1 MSAEAVTT
9 AVSGDVEPKHKQPQP
24 LDDVMLAMDVVD
36 TLRRRR
42 RLVERELDAE
52 GREQDLK
59 QRLHKIY
66 ATQGIEVPDHVL
78 EEGVAALKEERFVYS
93 PPPESL
99 ATRLASLYVRR
110 ASWGKWVMA
119 SLAGLL
125 VTWLVY
131 HFTVVVPRTQLPE
144 KLEAAYQSVVN
155 VESDEARRRAEQ
167 LYQTAGTALKHGDEE
182 AAQTALQSLHDL
194 RSTLEQAYTLQI
206 VSRPGEKS
214 GVWRVPDANPN
225 ALNYY
230 IIVEALA
237 ADGRTLQVPVV
248 NEENG
253 RSERVSKWGLRVEK
267 AVFERIAADKQD
279 DGIIQQR
286 QFGTKQSGRLK
297 PDYRIPTSGAA
308 ITQW

>member
-1 MSAEAVTT
+1 
-9 AVSGDVEPKHKQPQP
+9 
-24 LDDVMLAMDVVD
+24 MLAMDVVD

-66 ATQGIEVPDHVL
+66 AAQGIEVPDHVL

-93 PPPESL
+93 PPSESL
-99 ATRLASLYVRR
+99 ATRLAQLYVSR
-110 ASWGKWVMA
+110 AGWGKWVMG
-119 SLAGLL
+119 SLAALL
-125 VTWLVY
+125 VAWLVY
-131 HFTVVVPRTQLPE
+131 HFAVVIPRIQLPE
-144 KLEAAYQSVVN
+144 RLEAAYQSVVEV
-155 VESDEARRRAEQ
+155 VESDEAGRQAEQ
-167 LYQTAGTALKHGDEE
+167 LYKSAGTALSNGDEG
-182 AAQTALQSLHDL
+182 AAQTALQTALQSLHDL
-194 RSTLEQAYTLQI
+194 RSMLEQAYTLQI

-214 GVWRVPDANPN
+214 GVWRVPEANPK
-225 ALNYY
+225 ARNYY

-237 ADGRTLQVPVV
+237 ADGRTLEVPVV

-253 RSERVSKWGLRVEK
+253 RTERVSKWGLRVEK

-286 QFGTKQSGRLK
+286 QFGVKQSGQLK
-297 PDYRIPTSGAA
+297 PDYRVPTSGAA

>member
-1 MSAEAVTT
+1 MSAEAVTK
-9 AVSGDVEPKHKQPQP
+9 AVSGDVEPKPKQP

-59 QRLHKIY
+59 QRLRKIY
-66 ATQGIEVPDHVL
+66 TAQGIEVPDHVL

-93 PPPESL
+93 PPSESL
-99 ATRLASLYVRR
+99 ATRLAQLYVRR
-110 ASWGKWVMA
+110 ASWGKWVMGGVA
-119 SLAGLL
+119 ALL
-125 VTWLVY
+125 VAWLVY
-131 HFTVVVPRTQLPE
+131 YFTVFVPRSQLPE
-144 KLEAAYQSVVN
+144 RLEAAYQSVVEV
-155 VESDEARRRAEQ
+155 VESDEAGRQAEQ
-167 LYQTAGTALKHGDEE
+167 LYQAAGTALSNGDEE
-182 AAQTALQSLHDL
+182 SAQTALESLHEL

-214 GVWRVPDANPN
+214 GVWRVPEANPN
-225 ALNYY
+225 ARNYY

-253 RSERVSKWGLRVEK
+253 RRERVSKWGLRVEK

-286 QFGTKQSGRLK
+286 QFGVKQRGQLT
-297 PDYRIPTSGAA
+297 PDYRVPTSGAA
-308 ITQW
+308 ITRW

>member
-9 AVSGDVEPKHKQPQP
+9 AISVGVESKDKQP
-24 LDDVMLAMDVVD
+24 LDEVMLAMDVVD

-66 ATQGIEVPDHVL
+66 AAQGIEVPDHVL
-78 EEGVAALKEERFVYS
+78 EEGVAALKEERFVYQS
-93 PPPESL
+93 PPAGL
-99 ATRLASLYVRR
+99 ATRLARLYASRS
-110 ASWGKWVMA
+110 SWGQWVMGGFA
-119 SLAGLL
+119 ALLLA
-125 VTWLVY
+125 WLVY
-131 HFTVVVPRTQLPE
+131 HFTVVAPRSQLPDR
-144 KLEAAYQSVVN
+144 LEATYQSVA
-155 VESDEARRRAEQ
+155 EMADSDKAGRQAQQ
-167 LYQTAGTALKHGDEE
+167 LYETASIALSNGDNE
-182 AAQTALQSLHDL
+182 AAQAALESLGDL

-214 GVWRVPDANPN
+214 GVWRVPEANPD
-225 ALNYY
+225 ARNYY
-230 IIVEALA
+230 IIVEALS

-248 NEENG
+248 NEETG
-253 RSERVSKWGLRVEK
+253 RTERVSKWGLRVEE
-267 AVFERIAADKQD
+267 AVFQRIAADKQD

-286 QFGTKQSGRLK
+286 RFGVKQSGQLK
-297 PDYRIPTSGAA
+297 PDYRIPTSGSA

>member
-1 MSAEAVTT
+1 MSGEAVTT
-9 AVSGDVEPKHKQPQP
+9 AVGGGESKSGRP
-24 LDDVMLAMDVVD
+24 LDEVMLAMDVVD

-66 ATQGIEVPDHVL
+66 AAQGIEVPDHVL

-93 PPPESL
+93 PPSESL
-99 ATRLASLYVRR
+99 ATRLAQLYVSR
-110 ASWGKWVMA
+110 AGWGKWVMG
-119 SLAGLL
+119 SLAALL
-125 VTWLVY
+125 VAWLVY
-131 HFTVVVPRTQLPE
+131 HFAVVIPRIQLPE
-144 KLEAAYQSVVN
+144 RLEAAYQSVVE
-155 VESDEARRRAEQ
+155 VTESDEAGHQAEQ
-167 LYQTAGTALKHGDEE
+167 LYKSAGTALSNGDEE

-194 RSTLEQAYTLQI
+194 RSMLEQAYTLQI

-214 GVWRVPDANPN
+214 GVWRVPEANPKARN
-225 ALNYY
+225 HY

-237 ADGRTLQVPVV
+237 ADGRTLEVPVV

-253 RSERVSKWGLRVEK
+253 RTERVSKWGLRVEK

-286 QFGTKQSGRLK
+286 QFGVKQSGQLK
-297 PDYRIPTSGAA
+297 PDYRVPTSGAA

>member
-1 MSAEAVTT
+1 M
-9 AVSGDVEPKHKQPQP
+9 AVSGDVEVKHKQP
-24 LDDVMLAMDVVD
+24 LDEVMLAMDVVD

-78 EEGVAALKEERFVYS
+78 EEGVAALKEERFVYK
-93 PPPESL
+93 PPSESL
-99 ATRLASLYVRR
+99 ATRLARLYVSR
-110 ASWGKWVMA
+110 ASWGKWVMG
-119 SLAGLL
+119 SLATLL
-125 VTWLVY
+125 VAWLVY
-131 HFTVVVPRTQLPE
+131 HFTVIVPRTQLPE
-144 KLEAAYQSVVN
+144 RLEATYQSVIEVT
-155 VESDEARRRAEQ
+155 ESEEAGRQAEQ
-167 LYQTAGTALKHGDEE
+167 LYKTASTALSNGDEE
-182 AAQTALQSLHDL
+182 AAQTALQSLHEL
-194 RSTLEQAYTLQI
+194 RSMLEQAYTLQI

-214 GVWRVPDANPN
+214 GVWRVPEANPD
-225 ALNYY
+225 ARNYY

-253 RSERVSKWGLRVEK
+253 RTERVSKWGLRVEE
-267 AVFERIAADKQD
+267 AVFRRIAADKHD

-286 QFGTKQSGRLK
+286 RIGVKQSGQLK
-297 PDYRIPTSGAA
+297 PDYQVPTSGAA